1 MKGLDRKQSQ
11 RIEQLYME
19 MFEHLFAYAR
29 SVLEN
34 DALAE
39 EAVQETFRI
48 ACLRPVELCASP
60 NPRGWLFNTLK
71 NVLHN
76 TQKAQRS
83 AQRLLAEYTA
93 VHGDAPVFYHD
104 QPKLELCYENLV
116 DKSEF
121 QLLKAWA
128 VEGKTLLELSRELG
142 ISLSACK
149 KRVQRAKEY
158 LKKKI

>member
-1 MKGLDRKQSQ
+1 MEQKQRQ
-11 RIEQLYME
+11 QIERLYME

-29 SVLEN
+29 SVMGN

-48 ACLRPVELCASP
+48 ACLRPFELCNSP

-71 NVLHN
+71 NVLRN
-76 TQKAQRS
+76 TQKSQANAR
-83 AQRLLAEYTA
+83 RLLAEYAA
-93 VHGDAPVFYHD
+93 VYSQKALSTQDHLC
-104 QPKLELCYENLV
+104 LEVTYENLA
-116 DKSEF
+116 DKPEYR
-121 QLLKAWA
+121 LLHAWV

-149 KRVQRAKEY
+149 KRIQRAKEF

>member
-1 MKGLDRKQSQ
+1 MERKQSQ
-11 RIEQLYME
+11 QIEQLYME

-48 ACLRPVELCASP
+48 ACLRPMEFCGSP

-71 NVLHN
+71 NVLRN
-76 TQKAQRS
+76 TQKSQRS

-93 VHGDAPVFYHD
+93 VYGDTPVFYRD
-104 QPKLELCYENLV
+104 QLKLELGYENLV
-116 DKSEF
+116 DKSE
-121 QLLKAWA
+121 LW
-128 VEGKTLLELSRELG
+128 
-142 ISLSACK
+142 LSALISKLNECTD
-149 KRVQRAKEY
+149 
-158 LKKKI
+158 